1 MKKPIAKLL
10 EKLIKFADLYRRDL
24 MRDLPKEFG
33 MVVDDVQNYQVD
45 KGIETGVIISGK
57 KRFGYR
63 ITDSSKSHWQIGG
76 SK

>member
-1 MKKPIAKLL
+1 MKKTVAKLL
-10 EKLIKFADLYRRDL
+10 AKLIKASDLYRRAL
-24 MRDLPKEFG
+24 MRDLPKEFD
-33 MVVDDVQNYQVD
+33 MAVDDVQNYQVD